1 METHFTP
8 PVSCHPHIIRVVDS
22 KKEHLLRLAQQVYL
36 KADGS
41 TTTFVNMDDKQLTIC
56 HNLGYFEALLPPCFV
71 RVHKSYIISLHYL
84 LSIRKDHTLK
94 LDLPGHPCIPLSLS
108 YRPYFEEAL
117 EKWNWAY

>member
-1 METHFTP
+1 MG
-8 PVSCHPHIIRVVDS
+8 
-22 KKEHLLRLAQQVYL
+22 QQVYL
-36 KADGS
+36 EADGS
-41 TTTFVNMDDKQLTIC
+41 TTTFVNMENKQLTIC

-94 LDLPGHPCIPLSLS
+94 LDLPEHPCIPLSLS